1 MFIEIINVQKK
12 KNKEL
17 IGKVYKVR
25 GTTKS
30 EEGLD
35 CYTLVGS
42 KKIIYKEDCKVLD
55 NVLLLRKGA

>member
-1 MFIEIINVQKK
+1 MFIEIINVQKE

-17 IGKVYKVR
+17 VGKVYKVK

-42 KKIIYKEDCKVLD
+42 TKIIYKEDCKVLD